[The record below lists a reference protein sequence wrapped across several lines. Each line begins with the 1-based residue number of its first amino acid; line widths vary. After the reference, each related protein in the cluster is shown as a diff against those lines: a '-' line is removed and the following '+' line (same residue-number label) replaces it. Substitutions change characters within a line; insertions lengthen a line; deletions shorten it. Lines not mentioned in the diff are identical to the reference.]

1 MDRFRYRTLYSTSD
15 LLTLLPNAT
24 NYQDGEEVITSL
36 SVTVINGKI
45 LDLFQT
51 LAGQLIAIL
60 VADGAI
66 YQVVCQNDQLT
77 LDTLINDQIS
87 YHLDSKL
94 WFSN

>member
-24 NYQDGEEVITSL
+24 NYQDGEEVVTSL
-36 SVTVINGKI
+36 SVTVTNGKI
-45 LDLFQT
+45 LDLFRT

-77 LDTLINDQIS
+77 LDTLINDQIH